1 MKDAVLNEIV
11 KELGKIHKVKKKVIT
26 IMIDKCSELGY
37 NLNQS
42 KEIILEFY
50 K

>member
-1 MKDAVLNEIV
+1 MKDVVLNEV
-11 KELGKIHKVKKKVIT
+11 MKELGEIHKVKKKVIT

-37 NLNQS
+37 NLNKS
-42 KEIILEFY
+42 REIILEFY